1 MSRRGPDHEAWADST
16 GAYVLDALPEG
27 ERAQFED
34 HMAHCRV
41 CREETDELRLA
52 AAALPASVP
61 PVVPPPRLKAR
72 VMAEVEREAALL
84 AAAGA
89 PADQP
94 ATTRRKKR
102 WSGPWLRPILALGAA
117 AAVAVVVALS
127 VGDRNGATTFPAS
140 MDHAQVAH
148 GAHGELRV
156 RDRSA
161 TLVVSGLRPP
171 QEGRVYQVWIKH
183 PGRDPEPTDSLFTPR
198 ADGSATAGVPA
209 ALRHGDTVMVTSE
222 PRGGSETPTR
232 APLLSAAMS

>member
-1 MSRRGPDHEAWADST
+1 MSRPGPDHEQWADST
-16 GAYVLDALPEG
+16 GAYVLEALPEA

-41 CREETDELRLA
+41 CREEADELRAA
-52 AAALPASVP
+52 AAALPVSVP
-61 PVVPPPRLKAR
+61 PVLPPAALKAR
-72 VMAEVEREAALL
+72 VMAQVDREAALL

-94 ATTRRKKR
+94 APSPRRR
-102 WSGPWLRPILALGAA
+102 WSWPWLRPLIAVAGA
-117 AAVAVVVALS
+117 AAVAALVALS

-140 MDHAQVAH
+140 MDRAQVAR

-161 TLVVSGLRPP
+161 TLVLSGLRPP
-171 QEGRVYQVWIKH
+171 HEGRVYQVWIKH
-183 PGRDPEPTDSLFTPR
+183 RGRDPQPTDSLFTPR

-209 ALRHGDTVMVTSE
+209 ALREGDTVMVTSE

-232 APLLSAAMS
+232 APLLAAALS

>member
-1 MSRRGPDHEAWADST
+1 MSRPGPDHERWADST
-16 GAYVLDALPEG
+16 GAYVLDALPEA

-41 CREETDELRLA
+41 CREEADELRAA
-52 AAALPASVP
+52 AAALPVSVP
-61 PVVPPPRLKAR
+61 PVLPPAGLKAR
-72 VMAEVEREAALL
+72 VMAEVDREAALL

-89 PADQP
+89 PADESAP
-94 ATTRRKKR
+94 SPRRR
-102 WSGPWLRPILALGAA
+102 WSGRWLRPVMALAA

-161 TLVVSGLRPP
+161 TLVVNGLQPP
-171 QEGRVYQVWIKH
+171 PEGRVYQVWIKH

-232 APLLSAAMS
+232 APLISAAMS

>member
-1 MSRRGPDHEAWADST
+1 MSRPGPDHEQWADST
-16 GAYVLDALPEG
+16 GAYVLEALPEA

-41 CREETDELRLA
+41 CREEADELRAA
-52 AAALPASVP
+52 AAALPASAP
-61 PVVPPPRLKAR
+61 PVLPPAGLKAR
-72 VMAEVEREAALL
+72 VMAEVDREAALL

-94 ATTRRKKR
+94 APSPRRR
-102 WSGPWLRPILALGAA
+102 WSWPWLRPLIALAGA

-140 MDHAQVAH
+140 MDRAQVAR

-161 TLVVSGLRPP
+161 TLVLSGLRPP

-183 PGRDPEPTDSLFTPR
+183 RGRDPQPTDSLFTPR

-209 ALRHGDTVMVTSE
+209 ALREGDTVMVTSE

-232 APLLSAAMS
+232 APLLAAALS

>member
-1 MSRRGPDHEAWADST
+1 MSRPGPDHAHWADAT
-16 GAYVLDALPEG
+16 GAYVLDALPEP
-27 ERAQFED
+27 ERAQFEN

-41 CREETDELRLA
+41 CREEADELRVA
-52 AAALPASVP
+52 AAVLPVSVP
-61 PVVPPPRLKAR
+61 PVLPPAGLKAR
-72 VMAEVEREAALL
+72 VMAEVDREAALL
-84 AAAGA
+84 AAAVA
-89 PADQP
+89 PAGEP
-94 ATTRRKKR
+94 APSPRRR
-102 WSGPWLRPILALGAA
+102 WSWLSPRPVMALAAA

-140 MDHAQVAH
+140 MDRAQVAR

-183 PGRDPEPTDSLFTPR
+183 PGRDAEPTDSLFAPR

-209 ALRHGDTVMVTSE
+209 ALRDGDTVMVTSE
-222 PRGGSETPTR
+222 PRGGSEAPTR
-232 APLLSAAMS
+232 APLLSAALS

>member
-1 MSRRGPDHEAWADST
+1 MSRRGPDHEHWADST
-16 GAYVLDALPEG
+16 GAYVLDALPEP
-27 ERAQFED
+27 ERVQFED

-41 CREETDELRLA
+41 CREEADELRAA
-52 AAALPASVP
+52 AAALPVSVP
-61 PVVPPPRLKAR
+61 PVLPPAGLKAR
-72 VMAEVEREAALL
+72 VMAEVDREAALL

-89 PADQP
+89 PAEESAP
-94 ATTRRKKR
+94 SPRRR
-102 WSGPWLRPILALGAA
+102 WTWLSFRPVIALGAA

-140 MDHAQVAH
+140 MDHAQVAR

-232 APLLSAAMS
+232 APLISAAMS

>member
-1 MSRRGPDHEAWADST
+1 MSRRGPDHEHWADST
-16 GAYVLDALPEG
+16 GAYVLDALPEP
-27 ERAQFED
+27 ERVQFED

-41 CREETDELRLA
+41 CREEADELRAA
-52 AAALPASVP
+52 AAALPVSVP
-61 PVVPPPRLKAR
+61 PVLPPAGLKAR
-72 VMAEVEREAALL
+72 VMAEVDREAALL

-89 PADQP
+89 PAEESAP
-94 ATTRRKKR
+94 SPRRR
-102 WSGPWLRPILALGAA
+102 WTWLSFRPVIALGAA

-161 TLVVSGLRPP
+161 TLVVNGLQPP
-171 QEGRVYQVWIKH
+171 PEGRVYQVWIEH
-183 PGRDPEPTDSLFTPR
+183 RGRDPEPTDSLFAPR

-232 APLLSAAMS
+232 APLISAAMS